1 LLSLKFNPEITFL
14 KTNNYFL
21 LLMLYSARIIEQI
34 INNNPMKDAMSNGCF
49 VVNTTLPVIPLFIK
63 NAPLIN
69 AIIAKDT
76 VTDLDLNKFENFIN
90 KKFKFEDAKQFGA
103 NALFA
108 LESAILKAIAKSER
122 KELRSLAGRLILS
135 REMKLTPVF

>member
-1 LLSLKFNPEITFL
+1 MLSLKFNPEITFL

-76 VTDLDLNKFENFIN
+76 VADLDLNKFNIFSVFFMLFVCFLDLKIFILI
-90 KKFKFEDAKQFGA
+90 KLQ
-103 NALFA
+103 
-108 LESAILKAIAKSER
+108 IL
-122 KELRSLAGRLILS
+122 
-135 REMKLTPVF
+135 MQ